1 MTKRLGAKSVDDQ
14 SQDSQKK
21 LITGMSEILY
31 VLKVEMEKV
40 DMTIENIRNNPKP
53 DVDYMT
59 MPERL
64 KAYRDGL
71 KFAFKIIHK
80 YKQIEGVMDNGK

>member
-1 MTKRLGAKSVDDQ
+1 MTKRLGTKSVDEQ

-53 DVDYMT
+53 DVEYMT

>member
-1 MTKRLGAKSVDDQ
+1 MTKRLGAKSIDEQ

-40 DMTIENIRNNPKP
+40 EMTIENIRNNPKP

>member
-1 MTKRLGAKSVDDQ
+1 MTKRLGTKSVDEQ

>member
-1 MTKRLGAKSVDDQ
+1 MTKRLGAKSVDEQ

-53 DVDYMT
+53 DVEYMT